1 MFARVNI
8 VYERREN
15 ALQLPRNAIL
25 DADGEQSVFVV
36 ADGKA
41 AQRSVRTGL
50 ANNGWVEVLEGLQGD
65 ERVVV
70 VGQAGL
76 KTGTVVKVVDGSTPA
91 GAPAVGEAK
100 AR

>member
-8 VYERREN
+8 AYERRED

-25 DADGEQSVFVV
+25 DADGEPSVFVV
-36 ADGKA
+36 VNGKA
-41 AQRSVRTGL
+41 EQRGISTGL
-50 ANNGWVEVLEGLQGD
+50 TSDGWVEVTKGLKGD

-76 KTGTVVKVVDGSTPA
+76 KTGTVVKVVDGAAPA
-91 GAPAVGEAK
+91 GAATAK
-100 AR
+100 STKAK

>member
-8 VYERREN
+8 VYERRQQ
-15 ALQLPRNAIL
+15 ALQLPRTAIL

-41 AQRSVRTGL
+41 EQRHVRTGL
-50 ANNGWVEVLEGLQGD
+50 VNNGWVEVVDGLDGS

-76 KTGTVVKVVDGSTPA
+76 KTGTAVKVVEPA
-91 GAPAVGEAK
+91 NTAVAATAGTVK
-100 AR
+100 SK